1 VILIKS
7 GFGDTNQLRAAHINK
22 FRWKADLELIVA
34 ESARI
39 RTNRTLNR
47 YIADS
52 VRMKRKAGGTIVIM
66 NKTDVSRGTS

>member
-1 VILIKS
+1 MTLNKL

-34 ESARI
+34 ESSRI
-39 RTNRTLNR
+39 RTNKTLNK

-52 VRMKRKAGGTIVIM
+52 VHIKKKAGGTIVIM
-66 NKTDVSRGTS
+66 NKTDVR